1 MRVLNASFVP
11 RAGACTALRTSPLGP
26 TRTYCLPSLVIL
38 GAMRAG
44 TSALCDLL
52 SKQPRYARNADGR
65 EVHYFSDPFAS
76 PRKLAKGWPAY
87 AARFPRRR
95 RDELVFEKTAQYLTS
110 PGGLAAMFAVLGPAL
125 RVVAVLREP
134 GARLYSEFQHHCAA
148 GRVAAAPR
156 GARRST
162 GPTNGTALPRGAVVR
177 GDVLPDGTLV
187 AAAVCYA
194 ARGLKDKLS
203 VLHASRRR
211 RNANPGWLVPRGAR
225 TPLGAPW
232 CAPADFARFLD
243 AAPPGG
249 GEWGEVAAGDYAV
262 HVRAVLARWPAAAV
276 VDAGSLRRDP
286 AAVLAAV
293 VGAGAAPP
301 GAPFRPSRAT
311 RAAPM
316 LAATR
321 RKLDERYAAPTA
333 ALAALLGPARRGW
346 WSGD

>member
-26 TRTYCLPSLVIL
+26 TRTYCLPSLVIV

-76 PRKLAKGWPAY
+76 PRKLAKAWPAY

-148 GRVAAAPR
+148 GRCRPWAPLCA
-156 GARRST
+156 ARRST
-162 GPTNGTALPRGAVVR
+162 GPRNGTALPRGAVVR

-203 VLHASRRR
+203 VLHACAR
-211 RNANPGWLVPRGAR
+211 APRAR
-225 TPLGAPW
+225 TPAGSCP
-232 CAPADFARFLD
+232 
-243 AAPPGG
+243 AAPG
-249 GEWGEVAAGDYAV
+249 
-262 HVRAVLARWPAAAV
+262 
-276 VDAGSLRRDP
+276 
-286 AAVLAAV
+286 
-293 VGAGAAPP
+293 
-301 GAPFRPSRAT
+301 RPS
-311 RAAPM
+311 
-316 LAATR
+316 
-321 RKLDERYAAPTA
+321 
-333 ALAALLGPARRGW
+333 ARP
-346 WSGD
+346 D

>member
-11 RAGACTALRTSPLGP
+11 RAGACTALRTSPLRP
-26 TRTYCLPSLVIL
+26 TRTYCLPSLVIV

-76 PRKLAKGWPAY
+76 PRKLANAWPAS
-87 AARFPRRR
+87 RSGFRGG
-95 RDELVFEKTAQYLTS
+95 DELVFEKTAQYLTS

-148 GRVAAAPR
+148 GARRPAPR
-156 GARRST
+156 ARRST
-162 GPTNGTALPRGAVVR
+162 GPRNGTALPRGAVVR
-177 GDVLPDGTLV
+177 GDVL
-187 AAAVCYA
+187 
-194 ARGLKDKLS
+194 RR
-203 VLHASRRR
+203 HARRR
-211 RNANPGWLVPRGAR
+211 RGLLRGPGPQDKL
-225 TPLGAPW
+225 
-232 CAPADFARFLD
+232 
-243 AAPPGG
+243 
-249 GEWGEVAAGDYAV
+249 
-262 HVRAVLARWPAAAV
+262 WPAAV
-276 VDAGSLRRDP
+276 VDAGALRRDP

-301 GAPFRPSRAT
+301 GRPSGRRAT
-311 RAAPM
+311 SGAHARA
-316 LAATR
+316 R
-321 RKLDERYAAPTA
+321 RRLDERYAAPTA
-333 ALAALLGPARRGW
+333 ALAALLGPARRGL